1 MNISATLTQGTL
13 LLIFAT
19 KASREVI
26 TEFPASINTVVYIF
40 LSTL

>member
-13 LLIFAT
+13 LLILAT
-19 KASREVI
+19 KAPGEVI
-26 TEFPASINTVVYIF
+26 TEFPASINTTMYIF